1 MKDSTKDKA
10 QGKLHEVKG
19 AIKEQ
24 AGKVS
29 ANPDL
34 EDDGTIE
41 KVGGKIQQ
49 AIGKVEKAVGA

>member
-1 MKDSTKDKA
+1 MKNSTKDKA

-19 AIKEQ
+19 SIKEQ

-34 EDDGTIE
+34 ENEGTVE

-49 AIGKVEKAVGA
+49 VIGKVEKAAGV